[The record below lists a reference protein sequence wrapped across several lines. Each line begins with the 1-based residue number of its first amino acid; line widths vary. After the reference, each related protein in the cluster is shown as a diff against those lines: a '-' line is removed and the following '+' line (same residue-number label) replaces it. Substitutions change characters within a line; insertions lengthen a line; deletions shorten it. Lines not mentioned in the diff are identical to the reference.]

1 MATGTSI
8 AIDDLGYTHSTPQ
21 HAEGQTVELNG
32 NTYRYI
38 YNASATTAI
47 SQYYVAYLNTAVVGD
62 WNCLWETGLAQR
74 LAVGVAYTA
83 IGTQEYGWVCKEGL
97 ITAYISAQCTT
108 VGFPL
113 RAVGAGGLTPSLGTD
128 AGDNLDAQGAVL
140 ARAVVTIGT
149 VAATAIVDVCGA
161 I

>member
-21 HAEGQTVELNG
+21 HAEGQVVQLNG
-32 NTYRYI
+32 NEYRYI
-38 YNASATTAI
+38 YNESATTAI
-47 SQYYVAYLNTAVVGD
+47 SQYYVVYLNTAVPGD
-62 WNCLWETGLAQR
+62 WNCEWSTGLAQR

-83 IGTQEYGWVCKEGL
+83 IGTQEYGWVCRKGL
-97 ITAYISAQCTT
+97 ITCYHTAANAT

-113 RAVGAGGLTPSLGTD
+113 RAVGAGGVTPSLGTD
-128 AGDNLDAQGAVL
+128 AGDNLDAQGAVF
-140 ARAVVTIGT
+140 ARGVVVTT
-149 VAATAIVDVCGA
+149 AAGNAMVDVCGA